1 MTETLPTQ
9 LLIER
14 IQQQDDYQA
23 RELLFARYQH
33 RVLHAV
39 RCGLSPRLRQNL
51 QSMDVVQDVMLEAAK
66 KLNKFD
72 DRGDR
77 AFMKY
82 LNAVIRNK
90 IRDQARYFN
99 AEGRNRDRE
108 AQIHEADSSSGD
120 MQLGDPNAE
129 TPSQIVAWLED
140 EEMMHDALWKL
151 GEENEEYRE
160 LIVARR
166 LLELSYD
173 EIAKEHN
180 SETSSEAIRKK
191 CARALLRLIEIV
203 REMGSDG

>member
-14 IQQQDDYQA
+14 IQNQDDRQA
-23 RELLFARYQH
+23 RELLFARYHH

-39 RCGLSPRLRQNL
+39 RCGLSPGLRQNL
-51 QSMDVVQDVMLEAAK
+51 QSMDVLQEVMLEAAK
-66 KLNKFD
+66 KLNEFA

-82 LNAVIRNK
+82 LNAVIRSK
-90 IRDQARYFN
+90 IRDQARFFN

-108 AQIHEADSSSGD
+108 TPIDEADSTSGNL
-120 MQLGDPNAE
+120 QLGDSNAK
-129 TPSQIVAWLED
+129 TPSQIFGLLED
-140 EEMMHDALWKL
+140 ELMLNDALCKL
-151 GEENEEYRE
+151 GDENEEYRE
-160 LIVARR
+160 LIVARK

-173 EIAKEHN
+173 EMAREHVG
-180 SETSSEAIRKK
+180 EASSEAIRKK

-203 REMGSDG
+203 REMDSDG